1 LEEISG
7 VVDNNALEESGGA
20 VFMIQIIA
28 GLSSPFLKTMQLSIS
43 KMTKF
48 VGV

>member
-1 LEEISG
+1 MHSKNPEVLF
-7 VVDNNALEESGGA
+7 
-20 VFMIQIIA
+20 FMIQIIA